1 MAKLDLNTVLN
12 KFICTDRQH
21 HNLLEKQVSKGT
33 LHRSQHR
40 ILLYIY
46 KCKEAPTQKQIA
58 EVFEISSAAV
68 AVMLK
73 KLESSGYI
81 RRVAE
86 KNDMRFNRVTVTG
99 KGEKTLLETK
109 TLVDE
114 VDSYMFKNFSDNELE
129 IFYNCLEKIQNN
141 LSEFE
146 RKDSNNEKMV

>member
-1 MAKLDLNTVLN
+1 MDKLDLNTVLH
-12 KFICTDRQH
+12 KFISTDRQH
-21 HNLLEKQVSKGT
+21 HTLLENQVSKGT

-40 ILLYIY
+40 MLLYIY

-58 EVFEISSAAV
+58 EFFEISSAAV

-73 KLESSGYI
+73 KLEASGYI
-81 RRVAE
+81 GRVAE
-86 KNDMRFNRVTVTG
+86 KNDMRYNRVTVTE
-99 KGEKTLLETK
+99 KGEKTLLDTK
-109 TLVDE
+109 ALVDE

-146 RKDSNNEKMV
+146 RKEKEDEAMV